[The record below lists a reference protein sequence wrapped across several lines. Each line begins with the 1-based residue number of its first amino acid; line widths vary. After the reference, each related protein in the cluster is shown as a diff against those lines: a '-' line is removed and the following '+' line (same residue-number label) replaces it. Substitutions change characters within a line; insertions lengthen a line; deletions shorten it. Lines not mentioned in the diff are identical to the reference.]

1 MDFKITINEE
11 HFNNSTLKS
20 LYNDIF
26 NKFIDDI
33 DDNKDNFK
41 DKYIPKEYDR
51 YYYNINNNIPLIRG
65 FIVKIQFDC
74 SLTICN
80 IHDITA
86 YIVKHLVKNFYKK
99 KIKMSIIND
108 GSKSI
113 DSDSKI
119 LITHYEEKKNKIT
132 NKITV
137 DFYKKSLNYIY
148 TQILDKILDIHYDEP
163 SEKIEIF
170 LNDKKII
177 IDKCCL
183 INGYSSKIKDLIK
196 VNIKLRRNRPI

>member
-1 MDFKITINEE
+1 MNFEITINEE
-11 HFNNSTLKS
+11 HFNNSTLDS

-26 NKFIDDI
+26 NRFIEDIDIDI
-33 DDNKDNFK
+33 DDNKDK

-51 YYYNINNNIPLIRG
+51 YIGKKYMG
-65 FIVKIQFDC
+65 FIVKIKFDS
-74 SLTICN
+74 SLTIFN

-99 KIKMSIIND
+99 KIKMSVIND
-108 GSKSI
+108 GSKFI
-113 DSDSKI
+113 DPIIYLKN
-119 LITHYEEKKNKIT
+119 YEEKKNKIT

-170 LNDKKII
+170 FNDKKII

-183 INGYSSKIKDLIK
+183 INGYGSQIKDLIK
-196 VNIKLRRNRPI
+196 REIDLYKKEIS